1 MTLKEAYSLLRV
13 KPEASLVEV
22 KSAFRRMA
30 FELHPDLHPEN
41 ASASRDFQRVNEA
54 YVILK
59 EHLEGAGGDAE
70 RKAREQAEAKAK
82 AQQTADAEARRR
94 AEEQAAKA
102 RARQARQTASK
113 ERTVNREEVL
123 HTILKDPFARQVFE
137 DIYRQVRETHGKEPG
152 QASPMTGKQP
162 VRKTRRPKPVKRI
175 DVEWG
180 DARHSVDMSDGM
192 GSAVKKWFRGWLDET
207 QTVHLPPQNLR
218 PGARLRLQIHRG
230 LSGKPSTV
238 EVTLPPDFAVGRP
251 IRLRGLGR
259 KVGGLKGDLY
269 LKILAG

>member
-1 MTLKEAYSLLRV
+1 MTLKDAYRLLRV
-13 KPEASLVEV
+13 HPEASLVEV

-30 FELHPDLHPEN
+30 FELHPDLHPDN
-41 ASASRDFQRVNEA
+41 PKASQDFQRINEA

-59 EHLEGAGGDAE
+59 EHLEGAGGHAE
-70 RKAREQAEAKAK
+70 HAARKRDEAKAK
-82 AQQTADAEARRR
+82 EQQQTTAEAWRR
-94 AEEQAAKA
+94 AEEQTAKA

-113 ERTVNREEVL
+113 ERTVKREEVL

-137 DIYRQVRETHGKEPG
+137 DIYRQVRETQGKEPG
-152 QASPMTGKQP
+152 KAGFEQKQA
-162 VRKTRRPKPVKRI
+162 VRTAKKPKPIKRI

-180 DARHSVDMSDGM
+180 DSKHSVDMSEGM
-192 GSAVKKWFRGWLDET
+192 GTAVKRWFRGWLDEI

-230 LSGKPSTV
+230 LSNKTSTV
-238 EVTLPPDFAVGRP
+238 EVTLPPDFSLGRP

-259 KVGGLKGDLY
+259 RVGGLKGDLY